1 MTAPLAVMLAIGVC
15 AIGAVISLLASRS
28 KAAAGWISF
37 AVVALSSGL
46 VLFASARVLMGGH
59 DLPVSYLTLPH
70 LGSALRVHVD
80 GLSAV
85 FLALVAIVA
94 LLAAL
99 YSVSYMRHYTEYGV
113 GRYYP
118 YFLLFVGGM
127 YGILTTTDLMFFF
140 FVFWQLMT
148 LPSFALIRYEYRKR
162 ENVSAANRYLI
173 MMEIACVL
181 VMVSAALLGRGEV
194 AAGAGL
200 MRYDFD
206 AISAAMPGLLQ
217 ASGGAVALG
226 FALMLVGF
234 GIKAGIWPFGQMWL
248 PDAHPAAPSP
258 VSALLSG
265 VMIKTGVYGLMRTFF
280 WLVPIEAIALYPT
293 AVWGGVLATLGAVTL
308 FVGTMQ
314 ALKQEQTK
322 RLLAFHSIGQ
332 VGYIVLGMGAALAL
346 VGRADSGTGVAA
358 MATLGLYGALFH
370 TANHAT
376 FKSLLFLNAGSV
388 LRATDT
394 QDLNRLGGLMKFMP
408 VTAVTALVA
417 SFSIAGVPL
426 FNGFASKWTIYV
438 AAFMGSSWV
447 GYLAVYGVVAILTS
461 ALTLASFM
469 KFFGAT
475 FLSRT
480 SDLVAR
486 RAAQGSLEVDWP
498 MQVPQLVL
506 AGLCVFF
513 GLVPVVAYGVFE
525 AALAQSGSGL
535 GAVFASPVAQS
546 LDAALPWVG
555 LQVLGGQ
562 ALLAPLVLAGVLAGL
577 LLVSVRLSRLGAA
590 PRRTADVWLCGY
602 AQESE
607 AHRYVAHN
615 LYGEVKHRFRWL
627 GGAARAHAPAA
638 GERSGKVPQEMTTRS
653 G

>member
-1 MTAPLAVMLAIGVC
+1 MTAPFAVMLAIAVC
-15 AIGAVISLLASRS
+15 TVGAVVSLLASRS
-28 KAAAGWISF
+28 KVAAGWASF
-37 AVVALSSGL
+37 GAVALSSGL
-46 VLFASARVLMGGH
+46 IFLASARVLTGGH
-59 DLPVSYLTLPH
+59 DLPESYLSLPR
-70 LGSALRVHVD
+70 LGSSLRIHVD

-85 FLALVAIVA
+85 FLVLVAAVA

-99 YSVSYMRHYTEYGV
+99 YSVRYMQHYKDYGV

-118 YFLLFVGGM
+118 HFLLFVGGM
-127 YGILTTTDLMFFF
+127 YGVLTTTDLMFFF

-148 LPSFALIRYEYRKR
+148 LPSFALIRYENRKR
-162 ENVSAANRYLI
+162 ENVAAANRYLF
-173 MMEIACVL
+173 MMQIACVL
-181 VMVSAALLGRGEV
+181 VMMGAAILGRGET
-194 AAGAGL
+194 APDGGL
-200 MRYDFD
+200 AKYDFD
-206 AISAAMPGLLQ
+206 ALGAAMPGLLQ
-217 ASGGAVALG
+217 ADAGAVAAALV
-226 FALMLVGF
+226 LMLIGF
-234 GIKAGIWPFGQMWL
+234 GIKSGVWPFGQMWL

-265 VMIKTGVYGLMRTFF
+265 VMIKTGVYGLMRSFF
-280 WLVPIEAIALYPT
+280 WLVPAEAIALFPA

-314 ALKQEQTK
+314 ALRQEQTK

-346 VGRADSGTGVAA
+346 VGQTDQGAGAA
-358 MATLGLYGALFH
+358 ALATLALYGALYH

-388 LRATDT
+388 LNATDT
-394 QDLNRLGGLMKFMP
+394 QDLNRLGGLMKAMP
-408 VTAVTALVA
+408 VTAVTSLVA

-438 AAFMGSSWV
+438 AAFMGSPWA

-461 ALTLASFM
+461 VLTLASFM

-486 RAAQGSLEVDWP
+486 RAARGPMEVDWP
-498 MQVPQLVL
+498 MQAPQLAL

-513 GLVPVVAYGVFE
+513 GVAPVVAYGVFG
-525 AALAQSGSGL
+525 AALAGSGSGL
-535 GAVFASPVAQS
+535 GAMFASPMTQPLGEV
-546 LDAALPWVG
+546 LPWSG

-562 ALLAPLVLAGVLAGL
+562 AILAPLVLAAVMAGL
-577 LLVSVRLSRLGAA
+577 LLAAAGLSRLGAA
-590 PRRTADVWLCGY
+590 PRRTAEVWLCGY

-615 LYGEVKHRFRWL
+615 LYGEIKHRFRWL
-627 GGAARAHAPAA
+627 GGASREHVTAPGAWP
-638 GERSGKVPQEMTTRS
+638 GEVPPGRDVS
-653 G
+653 